1 MKADIARRLA
11 TDPDWAPL
19 SVAVFDLTVG
29 GLPVSPY
36 ALTAADDGVYV
47 VDSDRRLVARWDET
61 SQSTSIVIAIKDDE
75 SLEVP
80 FDVQNRDDMLYVMDT
95 TSLHVLGSDRK
106 TVGHTRFFQS
116 VYGFLSVGQNR
127 FVLNVLDPTGGP
139 ELLLVDEQFVPRA
152 TFAAAAGPSWGPRG
166 AYGLARLASCPDGIA
181 VAYRHRPLL
190 LRLDLD
196 LRETSAVTVNLP
208 RMDHLL
214 ASDRSVRRSP
224 QEKLGWHPTYFGG
237 IACTTSSLFVLID
250 LPQLRILRYDS
261 TDRQPRVM
269 GADLAGGEYSF
280 ERLVASRTPS
290 GYRLYSIVRARD
302 GKTRIAVIRDPTLD
316 AGGGGR

>member
-1 MKADIARRLA
+1 MKTPPAYLLCPVILSASACSGPIAQDAPPPEADATRLIQYEASVKADIARRLA

-139 ELLLVDEQFVPRA
+139 ELLLVDEQFVPSRYLRGSSWSKL
-152 TFAAAAGPSWGPRG
+152 GP
-166 AYGLARLASCPDGIA
+166 AR
-181 VAYRHRPLL
+181 
-190 LRLDLD
+190 RLW
-196 LRETSAVTVNLP
+196 TSAPGVVS
-208 RMDHLL
+208 RWH
-214 ASDRSVRRSP
+214 RRRLSTSA
-224 QEKLGWHPTYFGG
+224 PT
-237 IACTTSSLFVLID
+237 S
-250 LPQLRILRYDS
+250 
-261 TDRQPRVM
+261 
-269 GADLAGGEYSF
+269 
-280 ERLVASRTPS
+280 
-290 GYRLYSIVRARD
+290 
-302 GKTRIAVIRDPTLD
+302 
-316 AGGGGR
+316 